1 MGSIVS
7 LLGMIVFCGAR
18 ECVCVR
24 VCACVRVYVRAVCA
38 CTILICVFLV
48 YILVLL
54 CSWLDSFFWI
64 GYKHELKQEDLYA
77 IPEEAQSQ
85 YLLEHFDK

>member
-1 MGSIVS
+1 MCV
-7 LLGMIVFCGAR
+7 GA
-18 ECVCVR
+18 CVCAR
-24 VCACVRVYVRAVCA
+24 VRA
-38 CTILICVFLV
+38 ILICVLYV
-48 YILVLL
+48 CILVLL